1 MNITG
6 YLVVALIA
14 LAAIGIL
21 LISFVQ
27 TRIINEYGMW
37 HFQKR
42 GFINVYW
49 RDRTKLEKWCFWAG
63 LVLMSLPS
71 IVVGVCSLL
80 SV

>member
-1 MNITG
+1 MIIS
-6 YLVVALIA
+6 YLVAGLLVLF
-14 LAAIGIL
+14 AAGIL

-27 TRIINEYGMW
+27 TRIIKDHGIR

-49 RDRTKLEKWCFWAG
+49 HDRTKAERWCFWIG
-63 LVLMSLPS
+63 LVLMSLTF
-71 IVVGVCSLL
+71 IIGGICYLL